1 MKTKKIIAL
10 FACLCLTT
18 GCASAA
24 FAETVPTAPSMTA
37 PAGDPA
43 ANRLSLSDLVAQGII
58 PQETADA
65 ITAYLTENPITP
77 PNGQPGGAP
86 NGQPGGNGQQP
97 NGAPGGQPGEAPN
110 GQQPGDSSDA
120 QQPGENAQQPGGN
133 GQQPNGAPGGQP
145 GEAPNGQQPG
155 GSSDAQQP
163 GENTQQP
170 DGNGQQPNG
179 APGGQPGE
187 APNGQQPG
195 SSSDA
200 QQPGENTQ
208 QPGGA
213 PNDQPGFSTDAVDL
227 LTLEALLEN
236 EIITQDEYDAIAAL
250 LPEDSGNGMPGGA
263 PDDQP
268 GGMSGSSDAQQP
280 GGAPGGMSGQ
290 PDSYDAAR
298 SLSEDAAISG
308 ETIESTGTDE
318 NALRVTGGAVSVDG
332 ATVTRASDDSTGGDA
347 SSFYGVG
354 AAILATGG
362 TLTVSNS
369 TITTDANGGA
379 GVFAYGDAVVT
390 VSDATI
396 STSKDTSGGV
406 HVAGGGALYAS
417 NLTVT
422 TEGASS
428 AAVRSDRGGGILVVD
443 GGSYTASG
451 SGSPAVYVTADVTL
465 SNAALTA
472 TGSEALCL
480 EGLNSVLLTDCD
492 LTGDMPDQDQNDTT
506 WTVILYQSMS
516 GDSEVGKGTFT
527 MEGGSLTSLNGGLFY
542 TTNTESEFS
551 LRNVTLTAAD
561 DSEFLLRC
569 TGNANRRGWGQ
580 TGANGADCTFTAAE
594 QTMDGDVIW
603 DSISNLSLNL
613 TEGSVLTGAILDD
626 ESCAGEGGDGACALT
641 IDAASKWIVTGDSVL
656 TTLSCDGEIVDADG
670 SAVTLA
676 ASDGTVL
683 SEGTS
688 AYTVTIL
695 SGELA

>member
-1 MKTKKIIAL
+1 MKTEKIIAL

-58 PQETADA
+58 TQETADA

-77 PNGQPGGAP
+77 PDGQPGG
-86 NGQPGGNGQQP
+86 
-97 NGAPGGQPGEAPN
+97 
-110 GQQPGDSSDA
+110 
-120 QQPGENAQQPGGN
+120 
-133 GQQPNGAPGGQP
+133 
-145 GEAPNGQQPG
+145 APNGQQPG

-163 GENTQQP
+163 GEN
-170 DGNGQQPNG
+170 
-179 APGGQPGE
+179 A
-187 APNGQQPG
+187 
-195 SSSDA
+195 
-200 QQPGENTQ
+200 Q

-250 LPEDSGNGMPGGA
+250 LPEDSGNGMPGSA
-263 PDDQP
+263 PDGQ
-268 GGMSGSSDAQQP
+268 
-280 GGAPGGMSGQ
+280 PGGMSGQ

-318 NALRVTGGAVSVDG
+318 NALLVTGGAVSVDG
-332 ATVTRASDDSTGGDA
+332 ATVTRASDDSTGDDA

-396 STSKDTSGGV
+396 ATSKDTSGGV

-428 AAVRSDRGGGILVVD
+428 AAVRSDRGGGTLVVD

-641 IDAASKWIVTGDSVL
+641 IDATSKWIVTGDSVL

-688 AYTVTIL
+688 ACTVTIL

>member
-110 GQQPGDSSDA
+110 GQQPG
-120 QQPGENAQQPGGN
+120 G
-133 GQQPNGAPGGQP
+133 
-145 GEAPNGQQPG
+145 
-155 GSSDAQQP
+155 
-163 GENTQQP
+163 
-170 DGNGQQPNG
+170 
-179 APGGQPGE
+179 
-187 APNGQQPG
+187 
-195 SSSDA
+195 SSDA

-227 LTLEALLEN
+227 LTLETLLEN

-250 LPEDSGNGMPGGA
+250 LPEDSGNGMPGSA
-263 PDDQP
+263 PDGQ
-268 GGMSGSSDAQQP
+268 
-280 GGAPGGMSGQ
+280 PGGMSGQ

-318 NALRVTGGAVSVDG
+318 NALLVTGGAVSVDG

-396 STSKDTSGGV
+396 STSGDTSGGV

-428 AAVRSDRGGGILVVD
+428 AAVRSDRGGGTLVVD

-641 IDAASKWIVTGDSVL
+641 IDATSKWIVTGDSVL

-688 AYTVTIL
+688 ACTVTIL

>member
-58 PQETADA
+58 TQETADA

-86 NGQPGGNGQQP
+86 NGQTGGAPNGQQPDGSSDAQQSGENTQQPGGAPDGKPGEAPNGQQSGGSSDAQQPGNAPSGENTQQPGGNGQQP
-97 NGAPGGQPGEAPN
+97 NGAPDGQPGEAPN
-110 GQQPGDSSDA
+110 EQQPDGSSDA
-120 QQPGENAQQPGGN
+120 QQPGENAQQPGG
-133 GQQPNGAPGGQP
+133 AP
-145 GEAPNGQQPG
+145 
-155 GSSDAQQP
+155 D
-163 GENTQQP
+163 
-170 DGNGQQPNG
+170 
-179 APGGQPGE
+179 
-187 APNGQQPG
+187 
-195 SSSDA
+195 
-200 QQPGENTQ
+200 
-208 QPGGA
+208 
-213 PNDQPGFSTDAVDL
+213 DQPGFSTDAVDRF
-227 LTLEALLEN
+227 TLEALLEN

-263 PDDQP
+263 P
-268 GGMSGSSDAQQP
+268 GGQP

-290 PDSYDAAR
+290 PDSYDAVR

-308 ETIESTGTDE
+308 EILESTGTDE
-318 NALRVTGGAVSVDG
+318 NALLVTGGTVSVDG

-390 VSDATI
+390 VSDTTI
-396 STSKDTSGGV
+396 ATSKDTSCGV

-428 AAVRSDRGGGILVVD
+428 AAVRSDRGGGTLVVD

-569 TGNANRRGWGQ
+569 TGNANQRGWGQ

-594 QTMDGDVIW
+594 QTMDGNVIW
-603 DSISNLSLNL
+603 DSISNLDLNL

-670 SAVTLA
+670 RAVTLA

>member
-37 PAGDPA
+37 PADDPA

-58 PQETADA
+58 TQETADA

-77 PNGQPGGAP
+77 PDGQPGGAP
-86 NGQPGGNGQQP
+86 NGQPGEAP
-97 NGAPGGQPGEAPN
+97 NGQPGEAPNGQPGGAPN

-120 QQPGENAQQPGGN
+120 QQPDNAP
-133 GQQPNGAPGGQP
+133 
-145 GEAPNGQQPG
+145 
-155 GSSDAQQP
+155 S

-170 DGNGQQPNG
+170 DGNGQQPND
-179 APGGQPGE
+179 APDGQPGE
-187 APNGQQPG
+187 APNGQQPDG
-195 SSSDA
+195 SSDA
-200 QQPGENTQ
+200 QQPGENAQ
-208 QPGGA
+208 QPGDA
-213 PNDQPGFSTDAVDL
+213 PDGQPGFSTDAVDRF
-227 LTLEALLEN
+227 TLEILLEN

-250 LPEDSGNGMPGGA
+250 LPEDSGNGMPGSTPDGNVPGGA
-263 PDDQP
+263 PDGSAPDGQPGGAPGGQQP
-268 GGMSGSSDAQQP
+268 GGMSGQA
-280 GGAPGGMSGQ
+280 GGMSGQ

-318 NALRVTGGAVSVDG
+318 NALRVTGGTVSVDG

-396 STSKDTSGGV
+396 ATSGDTSGGV

-428 AAVRSDRGGGILVVD
+428 AAVRSDRGGGTLVVD

-670 SAVTLA
+670 RAVTLA

>member
-110 GQQPGDSSDA
+110 GQQPGGSSDA
-120 QQPGENAQQPGGN
+120 QQPGENTQQPDGN

-195 SSSDA
+195 GSSDA
-200 QQPGENTQ
+200 QQPGENAQ

-213 PNDQPGFSTDAVDL
+213 PNDQPGFSTDSVDL

-250 LPEDSGNGMPGGA
+250 LPEDSGNGMPGSA
-263 PDDQP
+263 PDGQ
-268 GGMSGSSDAQQP
+268 
-280 GGAPGGMSGQ
+280 PGGMSGQ

-318 NALRVTGGAVSVDG
+318 NALLVTGGAVSVDG
-332 ATVTRASDDSTGGDA
+332 ATVTRASDDSNGGDA

-396 STSKDTSGGV
+396 STSGDTSGGV

-428 AAVRSDRGGGILVVD
+428 AAVRSDRGGGTLVVD
-443 GGSYTASG
+443 GGSYAASG

-641 IDAASKWIVTGDSVL
+641 IDATSKWIVTGDSVL

>member
-58 PQETADA
+58 TQETADA
-65 ITAYLTENPITP
+65 ITEYLTENPITP
-77 PNGQPGGAP
+77 PDGQPGSAPNGQPGGAP
-86 NGQPGGNGQQP
+86 NGQQPGDAPSGESGQQP
-97 NGAPGGQPGEAPN
+97 SDAPSGQPGEAPN
-110 GQQPGDSSDA
+110 GQQPNGSS
-120 QQPGENAQQPGGN
+120 GENAQQPGG
-133 GQQPNGAPGGQP
+133 
-145 GEAPNGQQPG
+145 APNG
-155 GSSDAQQP
+155 
-163 GENTQQP
+163 
-170 DGNGQQPNG
+170 
-179 APGGQPGE
+179 
-187 APNGQQPG
+187 
-195 SSSDA
+195 
-200 QQPGENTQ
+200 
-208 QPGGA
+208 
-213 PNDQPGFSTDAVDL
+213 QPGFSTDAVDRF
-227 LTLEALLEN
+227 TLEILLEN

-263 PDDQP
+263 PGGQP
-268 GGMSGSSDAQQP
+268 GNGGSSDAQQP
-280 GGAPGGMSGQ
+280 GGTPDGQPGGTPDGQPGGAPGGMPGGMSGQ
-290 PDSYDAAR
+290 PDSYDAVQ
-298 SLSEDAAISG
+298 SLSEDAAISD

-318 NALRVTGGAVSVDG
+318 NALLVTGGTVTVDN

-369 TITTDANGGA
+369 EITTDANGGA

-390 VSDATI
+390 VSDTTI

-406 HVAGGGALYAS
+406 HVAGGGTLYAN

-428 AAVRSDRGGGILVVD
+428 AAVRSDRGGGTLVVD

-480 EGLNSVLLTDCD
+480 EGLNSVSLTDCD

-569 TGNANRRGWGQ
+569 TGNANQRGWGQ

-603 DSISNLSLNL
+603 DSISNLDLNL

-641 IDAASKWIVTGDSVL
+641 IDATSKWIVTGDSVL

-670 SAVTLA
+670 RAVTLA